1 MKHILTA
8 SQNGFLMQICCLTI
22 APAFLAAGIYLTLS
36 RIVITFGPEN
46 SRIKP
51 LSYPR
56 IFIPCDI
63 LSLVLQALGGG
74 MASAASHSNKS
85 PDTGDHIMVTG
96 LAFQVFTL
104 LVFMILCVE
113 FAIRTVIRM
122 NRMGEAALDP
132 THATLR
138 CSTKFR
144 AFLVALALSTICIFI
159 RSVFRVIE
167 LGEGWE
173 GALIKNQKLFIVL
186 EGVMVVIAVL
196 ALNLF
201 YPGLCFREGYIR
213 RAKTKNRRRGV
224 KFWQDKGK
232 GDVSEKISPIQD
244 EPEAA

>member
-1 MKHILTA
+1 
-8 SQNGFLMQICCLTI
+8 MQICCLTI

-74 MASAASHSNKS
+74 MASAASHSNKN
-85 PDTGDHIMVTG
+85 PETGNHIMVAG

-104 LVFMILCVE
+104 LVFMLLCTD
-113 FAIRTVIRM
+113 FAVRTVVRS

-132 THATLR
+132 THAALR
-138 CSTKFR
+138 RSMKFR
-144 AFLVALALSTICIFI
+144 AFLVALTLSTICIFI
-159 RSVFRVIE
+159 RSVYRVVE
-167 LGEGWE
+167 LGEGWD
-173 GALIKNQKLFIVL
+173 GALIKNQTLFIVL

-196 ALNLF
+196 VLNAF
-201 YPGLCFREGYIR
+201 HPGLCFREGYIKEPKIKTRSGR
-213 RAKTKNRRRGV
+213 R
-224 KFWQDKGK
+224 KFWQRKSK
-232 GDVSEKISPIQD
+232 GDVVVEKGTRMHD
-244 EPEAA
+244 EA